1 MFSIYIFYSISMAR
15 GVVLGLDVGTSMVHT
30 VIAEFLQGAEARIL
44 GIGIA
49 PAAGIRRGMV
59 IDLEEAT
66 NSIQKSIAEAILEAK
81 VTPRSAYVA
90 VGGPH
95 LSISSSR
102 GVVAVSRADGD
113 ISEEDVKRVLN
124 AAEAFVPKNHN
135 REIIHIIPR
144 EFRVDNDGGIK
155 DPVGMN
161 GVRLEVDA
169 IIIDAAV
176 SAIKNL
182 TKCIEGAGMRVR
194 ECVFAPLASAEAVL
208 SKRQKELGVLL
219 VDIGAGT
226 TNFAVFE
233 EGRLMHAGGFP
244 YGASHITN
252 DIAIVLRTAVDVA
265 ERIKIKYGHALSDEV
280 GKKEMIRLSEF
291 MPGDEEVVPRREIAE
306 IIEARFD
313 DIFELIQ
320 KELKKINRA
329 QLLPAGAILI
339 GGGARIPGV
348 VDLAK
353 RELRLPAALG
363 DLQLAASQIHERD
376 RQTLATAVG
385 LTEWGRLRESGEM
398 SLAPDIHEPKA
409 PTWLRKLYSLFFP

>member
-30 VIAEFLQGAEARIL
+30 VIPDSPQGAGAVIL
-44 GIGIA
+44 CIGIP

-124 AAEAFVPKNHN
+124 ASEAFVPKNHN

-265 ERIKIKYGHALSDEV
+265 ERIKLKYGHALPDEI
-280 GKKEMIRLSEF
+280 GKKEMIKMSEF
-291 MPGDEEVVPRREIAE
+291 SSDDETIVPRREIDE
-306 IIEARFD
+306 IIEARFA

-320 KELKKINRA
+320 KELKKIGKS
-329 QLLPAGAILI
+329 QLLPAGAVLI
-339 GGGARIPGV
+339 GGGSRIPGV
-348 VDLAK
+348 VELAK
-353 RELRLPAALG
+353 RELRLPAMLG
-363 DLQLAASQIHERD
+363 DLQIASSQIHERD
-376 RQTLATAVG
+376 RQTLATAAG
-385 LTEWGRLRESGEM
+385 LVLWGKLRESGEM
-398 SLAPDIHEPKA
+398 SLIPDTHESKTPA
-409 PTWLRKLYSLFFP
+409 WLQKIYSLFFP

>member
-30 VIAEFLQGAEARIL
+30 VIAEFPQVAEARVL

-66 NSIQKSIAEAILEAK
+66 NSIQKSLAEAILEAK

-90 VGGPH
+90 IGGPH
-95 LSISSSR
+95 LAISSSR

-124 AAEAFVPKNHN
+124 AAETFVPKNHN

-161 GVRLEVDA
+161 GVRLAVDA
-169 IIIDAAV
+169 IIVDV
-176 SAIKNL
+176 SVSSVKNL
-182 TKCIEGAGMRVR
+182 TKCVMGAGSSVR
-194 ECVFAPLASAEAVL
+194 ECVFSPLAAAEAVL
-208 SKRQKELGVLL
+208 TKRQKELGALL
-219 VDIGAGT
+219 VDIGGGT

-233 EGRLMHAGGFP
+233 EGRLAHAGGFP

-265 ERIKIKYGHALSDEV
+265 EMIKLKYWHALPDEI
-280 GKKEMIRLSEF
+280 GK
-291 MPGDEEVVPRREIAE
+291 
-306 IIEARFD
+306 
-313 DIFELIQ
+313 
-320 KELKKINRA
+320 KELKKINRT
-329 QLLPAGAILI
+329 QLLPAGVILI

-348 VDLAK
+348 VELAK

-363 DLQLAASQIHERD
+363 DLQVFADEIHERD
-376 RQTLATAVG
+376 RQTLATAAG
-385 LTEWGRLRESGEM
+385 LVLWGKLRESGEM
-398 SLAPDIHEPKA
+398 SLIPDTHESKTPA
-409 PTWLRKLYSLFFP
+409 WLQKIYSLFFP